1 MKFCSEFFRGN
12 ITLEKFKKEVQELK
26 SIIITMEVQHL
37 HSFKSEDPIAREKNK
52 KFHKSYRKMVTEYK
66 EALNTLE
73 KFFGGTEQNREHI
86 KEGLKLADRADE
98 RYVKIK
104 KRMEEKRSEEQ
115 SIQDYFKQKGK
126 EIATKELADS
136 LSRRVHNQPHMAIA
150 PVSDTLGPGTFSISR
165 KTAEFEPAGPVLD
178 RTTKDLDPSEWPL
191 DRTRKDLT
199 PPDYFSDKKTKDL
212 KPSEWPLDRKTAEL
226 HPGRQSTNE
235 TVKSGYA
242 GEYIAKKLE
251 SKVERKSYIAP
262 VMFQPQETRAS
273 QKFEKQKAFM
283 ALSQMARRT
292 TTDLFQSPDEEEIG
306 NTVTAGEPARPVRR
320 ERPVRDAS
328 DDISRYINI
337 SVKCRRI
344 LLSKENLLK
353 FVNEIKFAI
362 TFSTGESDIKIIIDT
377 LNNYKAVLLREVN
390 VMKEKE
396 VSPEIPGDIRH
407 IREALITGLM
417 DLKNYMEELV
427 LIVERKNK
435 DELDDVKEK
444 LEKAF
449 KNIDVYLKFK
459 KS

>member
-37 HSFKSEDPIAREKNK
+37 HSFKNEDPIAREKNK

-66 EALNTLE
+66 EALITLE
-73 KFFGGTEQNREHI
+73 KFFGDTGQNREHI

-104 KRMEEKRSEEQ
+104 RRMEEKRSEEQ
-115 SIQDYFKQKGK
+115 SIQEYFKQKGK

-191 DRTRKDLT
+191 DRTTKDLN
-199 PPDYFSDKKTKDL
+199 PPGSSDKKTKDL
-212 KPSEWPLDRKTAEL
+212 KISEWPHDKKTAEL
-226 HPGRQSTNE
+226 RPAQSMNE
-235 TVKSGYA
+235 TGRYTA
-242 GEYIAKKLE
+242 EGIAKKLE
-251 SKVERKSYIAP
+251 NKVERKSYIAP

-292 TTDLFQSPDEEEIG
+292 TTDLFHSPDEQRGGESE
-306 NTVTAGEPARPVRR
+306 NVVTAGEPARPARR
-320 ERPVRDAS
+320 ERPAQNAS

-377 LNNYKAVLLREVN
+377 LNNYKTVLAREVN

-396 VSPEIPGDIRH
+396 VSPEIPGDIKH
-407 IREALITGLM
+407 IREVLITGLM
-417 DLKNYMEELV
+417 DLKNYMEKLV

-449 KNIDVYLKFK
+449 ENIDAYLKFK